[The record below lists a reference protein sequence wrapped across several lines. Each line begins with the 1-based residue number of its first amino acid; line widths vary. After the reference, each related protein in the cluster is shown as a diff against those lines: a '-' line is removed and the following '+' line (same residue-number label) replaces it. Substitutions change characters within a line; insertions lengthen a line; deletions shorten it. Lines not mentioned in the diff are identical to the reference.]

1 MIVRVDFQNF
11 WNNFEGKYNGGLTR
25 SLIKLLE
32 EDGIEFKLEKENPD
46 IIFFSVFSPIKYQ
59 GKALKIGYVTE
70 PMTWFKQMHE
80 KIAEKYFDMIVGCV
94 PNIKSKFVKLPLYLS
109 VSDPRNFT
117 KDKINSINNFIKNQ
131 NIEFDKENK
140 SICVAKRFNLK
151 FCALINSHDK
161 FNSRTS
167 ILRKLEN
174 ISFVDC
180 PGKLNHNV
188 KSFDDDGITKV
199 EYLKGFI
206 FNICPENTYGHE
218 GYITEKIIQ
227 CCESGCI
234 PIYAGTNFDE
244 LDKRFF
250 NEDRII
256 RYDPSNE
263 ESLNTAYLKVKN
275 LIENPDELIKF
286 YRQDAIHENAH
297 LVVDEILEN
306 YKKRVKKL
314 LKKNNIIS

>member
-1 MIVRVDFQNF
+1 MIVKVDFQNF
-11 WNNFEGKYNGGLTR
+11 WGNFAEKYNGGLSR

-32 EDGIEFKLEKENPD
+32 EDGIEFKLEKNNPD
-46 IIFFSVFSPIKYQ
+46 IIFFSVFSPINYQ
-59 GKALKIGYVTE
+59 GNALKIGYVTE
-70 PMTWFKQMHE
+70 PISWFRQMHE
-80 KIAEKYFDMIVGCV
+80 KIADNYFDMIVGCV
-94 PNIKSKFVKLPLYLS
+94 PNLKKKFVKLPLYLS
-109 VSDPRNFT
+109 VSEPRKFN

-131 NIEFDKENK
+131 KIEVNNDDK
-140 SICVAKRFNLK
+140 SISAAKRFNLK
-151 FCALINSHDK
+151 FCSLINSHDK
-161 FNSRTS
+161 FNSRIP
-167 ILRKLEN
+167 ILRKLEK

-206 FNICPENTYGHE
+206 FNICPENTYGHD
-218 GYITEKIIQ
+218 GYITEKLIQ

-234 PIYAGTNFDE
+234 PIYAGTNFDN

-250 NEDRII
+250 NENRII
-256 RYDPSNE
+256 RYDPNNE
-263 ESLNTAYLKVKN
+263 ESINEAYLKVKS

-286 YRQDAIHENAH
+286 YKQNAIHENAD
-297 LVVDEILEN
+297 LVVNEILEN
-306 YKKRVKKL
+306 YKKKVKRL